1 MVAKGTVG
9 INDFFAI
16 RADLCQ
22 RFSAVCAKTAVDIV
36 YLSAISAGDAAVFA
50 LRTFLNCGGYVFD
63 SGREI
68 LTGFVDHGRR
78 FVFHIAGKF
87 ASVRDI
93 QKASGYA
100 ERGQTEEGT
109 PKHIGGA
116 VTAKRREEVEKP
128 DRRKADTDAQQNIAN
143 DL

>member
-1 MVAKGTVG
+1 MVAKGAVG
-9 INDFFAI
+9 INGFFAI

-36 YLSAISAGDAAVFA
+36 YLSAISAGDAVAFA
-50 LRTFLNCGGYVFD
+50 LRTVFDCGDHVFD
-63 SGREI
+63 SGREVFA
-68 LTGFVDHGRR
+68 GFVDHGRR

-93 QKASGYA
+93 QKTSGYA
-100 ERGQTEEGT
+100 ERGQTEESA
-109 PKHIGGA
+109 PKHIGSA
-116 VTAKRREEVEKP
+116 VTAKRREEAEKP
-128 DRRKADTDAQQNIAN
+128 DRRKADTDAQQNTAN